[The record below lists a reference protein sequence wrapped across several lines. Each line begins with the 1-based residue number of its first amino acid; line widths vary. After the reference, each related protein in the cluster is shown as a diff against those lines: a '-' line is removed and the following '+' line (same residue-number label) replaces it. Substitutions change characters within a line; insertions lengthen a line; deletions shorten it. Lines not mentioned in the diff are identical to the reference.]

1 MGRKVKIK
9 DNAKITVSASE
20 AGEVFLQMDP
30 IYRWYRMTEK
40 QFEKLVEEGRKVLA
54 AARGSQTD
62 KANR

>member
-1 MGRKVKIK
+1 
-9 DNAKITVSASE
+9 
-20 AGEVFLQMDP
+20 MDP

-62 KANR
+62 KSCI